1 MEPLIQMFRQDTD
14 FQATVEG
21 LNRRLKEQMV
31 AGLSGTARMVYV
43 AALHRETERP
53 ILLVTHNLNQAQKAV
68 EDLYELLPREQVL
81 LYPANE
87 LVVTEVALAGQETLG
102 ERMEVLSR
110 LSRGFT
116 GVLVVPYSGLRRRFP
131 PRSAV
136 RAAHIRLAVGEEHP
150 MEPVVNRLT
159 EIGYERVEMVE
170 KAGEFSVRGGILDV
184 YPVTFD
190 DPVRIE
196 WFDDEVDSIRPFS
209 VADQRS
215 YDKRQEVLIP
225 PAREL
230 FAPPERLFQA
240 GDRVAGLLEE
250 RLRTVKDPALKKKLT
265 ESIGWEIE
273 QLKTGQFFT
282 GIYKYIEPI
291 YPDCQ
296 SILSYMP
303 KDAVL
308 IMDEPTRIRETARQM
323 EREEAE
329 WQTALLGQGEYL
341 PGLKVSFTYEE
352 LFQQNPLDVIYLSL
366 FMRQTPG
373 IQPQNIVQILCRGMQ
388 QFHGQMHALK
398 TEWERWIK
406 GRYRVIFAA
415 GTEERAERLIRV
427 LADYGMEVTKDTSEN
442 PPVPGHPVVR
452 IGTLLG
458 GFEMSATRLA
468 VITEGEVFTQRR
480 RRARRIAKM
489 DYAEKIKDYQDL
501 KPGDYVVHVN
511 HGIGRYAGIETLEV
525 DGRHKDYLLIQ
536 YAGNDKLYVPVE
548 QIEQVQKYIGSE
560 EKKPKV
566 YSLGGSEWSKVK
578 NRVRSSVQDIAA
590 ELIQLYAK
598 RQAAKGYAFSKDTPF
613 QREFDAMFPY
623 EETPDQLRSIE
634 EIKRDM
640 ERDRPM
646 DRLLCGDV
654 GYGKTEVA
662 IRAAFKAVMDGKQVA
677 VLVPTTILAQQHYE
691 TFRERF
697 ADFPVEIRVLSR
709 FRTRK
714 EQRETIKGLKDH
726 TVDIVIGTHR
736 LLSKDVEFRDLGLL
750 IIDEEQRF
758 GVKHKEKIKQ
768 MKHNVDVLTL
778 TATPIPRTL
787 HMAMI
792 GVRDLSVIET
802 PPENRFPVQTYV
814 LEYSAALVR
823 EAIERELARGGQVY
837 FLYNQV
843 HNIDQMADQVRQLVP
858 EARVAVAHGQMPET
872 ELEKV
877 MLDFLDG
884 EYDVLVSTTII
895 ETGVDIP
902 NVNTLIIY
910 DADKMGLS
918 QLYQLRGRVGR
929 SNRIAYAYFTY
940 QRDKVLSEAAEK
952 RLQAIKEFTELGSG
966 FKIAMRDLAIRGAGN
981 LLGAEQHGHIASVGF
996 ELYSQ
1001 MLKEAI
1007 EELQGKEEKEKS
1019 VEPEIE
1025 LKVDAYLPAEY
1036 IRDEKQKI
1044 EIYKKIRSV
1053 RTLEEARDLEEEI
1066 EDRFGDLPEPVIN
1079 LLRVARIRAYAVQY
1093 GIEQVVQEKGEIVIR
1108 FSPDQNGRIDAGR
1121 LIRLT
1126 HEVPDRRVRLSSGRR
1141 VGIAFKVQGMSSGD
1155 ALSMIERFLEKF
1167 ETVLKKKGEMRHA
1180 AQ

>member
-1 MEPLIQMFRQDTD
+1 M
-14 FQATVEG
+14 
-21 LNRRLKEQMV
+21 
-31 AGLSGTARMVYV
+31 
-43 AALHRETERP
+43 
-53 ILLVTHNLNQAQKAV
+53 
-68 EDLYELLPREQVL
+68 
-81 LYPANE
+81 
-87 LVVTEVALAGQETLG
+87 
-102 ERMEVLSR
+102 
-110 LSRGFT
+110 
-116 GVLVVPYSGLRRRFP
+116 
-131 PRSAV
+131 
-136 RAAHIRLAVGEEHP
+136 
-150 MEPVVNRLT
+150 
-159 EIGYERVEMVE
+159 
-170 KAGEFSVRGGILDV
+170 
-184 YPVTFD
+184 
-190 DPVRIE
+190 
-196 WFDDEVDSIRPFS
+196 
-209 VADQRS
+209 
-215 YDKRQEVLIP
+215 
-225 PAREL
+225 
-230 FAPPERLFQA
+230 
-240 GDRVAGLLEE
+240 
-250 RLRTVKDPALKKKLT
+250 
-265 ESIGWEIE
+265 
-273 QLKTGQFFT
+273 
-282 GIYKYIEPI
+282 
-291 YPDCQ
+291 
-296 SILSYMP
+296 
-303 KDAVL
+303 L

-341 PGLKVSFTYEE
+341 PELKVSFSYEE
-352 LFQQNPLDVIYLSL
+352 LFQRIPLDVIYLSL

-427 LADYGMEVTKDTSEN
+427 LADYGMEVTKDTSKN
-442 PPVPGHPVVR
+442 PPAPGHPVVR

-714 EQRETIKGLKDH
+714 EQQGNDQGAQGSHRGHCDRHPPPPVQGCPVSGSGASDHRRGTAVRRETQGKDQA
-726 TVDIVIGTHR
+726 DEAQRGCADPHR
-736 LLSKDVEFRDLGLL
+736 HADSPHPPHGDDRRAGSVRHRDAAGKPLSGPNLCAGVLRRPGAGGDRAGAGPRGAGLL
-750 IIDEEQRF
+750 
-758 GVKHKEKIKQ
+758 
-768 MKHNVDVLTL
+768 
-778 TATPIPRTL
+778 
-787 HMAMI
+787 
-792 GVRDLSVIET
+792 
-802 PPENRFPVQTYV
+802 PVQPGAQHRPDGR
-814 LEYSAALVR
+814 SGAA
-823 EAIERELARGGQVY
+823 
-837 FLYNQV
+837 
-843 HNIDQMADQVRQLVP
+843 LVP